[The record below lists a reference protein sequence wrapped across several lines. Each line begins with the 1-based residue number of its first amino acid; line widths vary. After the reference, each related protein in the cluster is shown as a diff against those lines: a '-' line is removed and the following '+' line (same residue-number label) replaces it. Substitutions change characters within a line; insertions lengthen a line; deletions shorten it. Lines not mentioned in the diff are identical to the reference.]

1 MEIERYA
8 NQDRC
13 TTSTIATANPV
24 MTSAV
29 IGIPYTDVGVVDRA
43 RGVEM
48 DINVQSH
55 FATSR
60 GTRVD
65 GRNDVSLTIVS
76 YSRIRRNMTKPI
88 GLHTVHV
95 QRRWFKYISIE
106 SVIHSTDTHCF
117 NTVFFV
123 IHRYWPSTSS
133 TSIVDADSH
142 LKEIRTLVTTV
153 RHRDTTW

>member
-1 MEIERYA
+1 MTKA
-8 NQDRC
+8 
-13 TTSTIATANPV
+13 V
-24 MTSAV
+24 MRRT
-29 IGIPYTDVGVVDRA
+29 YTDTGVVDRA
-43 RGVEM
+43 RGVET
-48 DINVQSH
+48 DINISSQV
-55 FATSR
+55 ATSR
-60 GTRVD
+60 DTRVD
-65 GRNDVSLTIVS
+65 GGNNVSLTIVS